1 MTQPT
6 LFNLHPNEYSNHPS
20 LVNLDKCVGSFNTLN
35 DLPNEVCVP
44 NETEDLYL
52 SGFNMIAEI
61 NEPNILTKHVSCK
74 RECKFCGKNCNSNQ
88 KWNNDKCRCKRKSV
102 TEQHV
107 YEKDDIWN
115 PATCSCLN
123 F

>member
-1 MTQPT
+1 
-6 LFNLHPNEYSNHPS
+6 
-20 LVNLDKCVGSFNTLN
+20 
-35 DLPNEVCVP
+35 
-44 NETEDLYL
+44 
-52 SGFNMIAEI
+52 MIAEI

-74 RECKFCGKNCNSNQ
+74 RECKFGGENCNSNQ